1 MIKVLFI
8 LSAVLMFVAG
18 IFAYQNGRVLTDVR
32 STKAAKHQTIKTEQ
46 GALTGMVDQINQLV
60 ADVTRVE
67 GELDV
72 EREKQKA
79 QKLKIAQA
87 DGEIKRTQDELDA
100 NNKRL
105 AEMRIDL
112 DGLPPDVKP
121 ETLQEDL
128 NRIKQAIAE
137 LKANA
142 EAKQTEVDTEIA
154 KVKSEQRVVD
164 GLARKRG
171 ERQKAFER
179 NSLKATIVAVNSDW
193 GFVVVNAGQPEGIAE
208 STKLIVTRGTQA
220 IGKIS
225 IISVSGSRTVA
236 NIMPETI
243 SPGYAIAPGDT
254 VILENLFQ

>member
-8 LSAVLMFVAG
+8 LSAVLMLVAT
-18 IFAYQNGRVLTDVR
+18 IFAYQNGRTLADVR

-46 GALTGMVDQINQLV
+46 GALTGMVDQINQLI

-87 DGEIKRTQDELDA
+87 EGEIKRTQDELDA

-105 AEMRIDL
+105 AEMRADL

-164 GLARKRG
+164 GLARKRE

-179 NSLKATIVAVNSDW
+179 NSLEATIVAVNSDW

-208 STKLIVTRGTQA
+208 STKLIVTRGTQT

-236 NIMPETI
+236 NIMPET
-243 SPGYAIAPGDT
+243 STPGYAIAPGDT